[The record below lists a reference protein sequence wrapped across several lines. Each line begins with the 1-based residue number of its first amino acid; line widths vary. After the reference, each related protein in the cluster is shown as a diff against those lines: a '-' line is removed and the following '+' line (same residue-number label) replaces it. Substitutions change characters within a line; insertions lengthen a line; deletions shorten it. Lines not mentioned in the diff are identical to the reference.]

1 MRALILCLLLAACAR
16 PLTEGERALLA
27 PLHGPTLATERV
39 RITQTPVIGA
49 FPITYDPR
57 PPVTCRE
64 RIAGPPPPG
73 RIRVPTAGI
82 VLFETLF
89 LDDAIPGADFASGE
103 PLPLGRAM
111 FFVHEMTHVWQWQNR
126 RLTGYHPARALREQ
140 VTVDDPYLYA
150 EPDADGRPRRFLD
163 YGYEQQASLV
173 EEYLC
178 CATLAP
184 EGARTERLRR
194 LLAEVMP
201 VQRPAAFA
209 RAVRLPDPEAEIGD
223 VCD

>member
-1 MRALILCLLLAACAR
+1 MRALALCLILAACAR
-16 PLTEGERALLA
+16 PLTEGERALVA
-27 PLHGPTLATERV
+27 PLLGDTLAAERV
-39 RITQTPVIGA
+39 RVTQSPLVGA

-64 RIAGPPPPG
+64 RIAGPPPEG
-73 RIRVPTAGI
+73 RVTVPTAGI

-89 LDDAIPGADFASGE
+89 LDDGIPAADFSTGE

-111 FFVHEMTHVWQWQNR
+111 FLVHEMTHVWQWQNR
-126 RLTGYHPARALREQ
+126 ALTGYHPLRALREQ
-140 VTVDDPYLYA
+140 VTIVDPYLYA
-150 EPDADGRPRRFLD
+150 EDGRAFLD

-184 EGARTERLRR
+184 QGARTDRLRR

-201 VQRPAAFA
+201 VAPPERFA
-209 RAVRLPDPEAEIGD
+209 RAVRLPDPRAEIGD